1 MRFDIT
7 DLRLF
12 LNVIEAGSIT
22 GGASLSNF
30 TLQSASERIRGM
42 ENELGVLLFTRS
54 TKGISLSNA
63 GYSLSEHAHVILQN
77 VEHMRS
83 ELRQYNQSLRGHI
96 NILCNS
102 SAQMEFLPKR
112 VGAYLQQQP
121 NMSISVK
128 EMSSSDI
135 VNAIKNR
142 IANLGIV
149 ADSANLIGLETYP
162 LCDDE
167 LVVFVHKNSSWA
179 QYQIISFA
187 DIAGAEFIGLTEGI
201 TLQKHIDT
209 HAQQLGKRLS
219 YRVRMPTIDAIMQI
233 VNNGVGVAIIPKYA
247 ASRFSGSQTTK
258 IISLSDS
265 WAQRKLVICAR
276 NFNELPEYT
285 NEFIKFITT

>member
-1 MRFDIT
+1 MRFDMT

-22 GGASLSNF
+22 GGASLSNL

-63 GYSLSEHAHVILQN
+63 GYSLSEHAHVILQKF
-77 VEHMRS
+77 EHMRS
-83 ELRQYNQSLRGHI
+83 ELRQYNQGLRGHI

-135 VNAIKNR
+135 VSTIKNR
-142 IANLGIV
+142 LANLGIV
-149 ADSANLIGLETYP
+149 ADSTDLRGLETYP

-167 LVVFVHKNSSWA
+167 LIVFAHKNSQWA
-179 QYQIISFA
+179 QYKNISFA
-187 DIAGAEFIGLTEGI
+187 DIAEAEFVGLTEGI
-201 TLQKHIDT
+201 TLQKHIDA

-233 VNNGVGVAIIPKYA
+233 VSNGVGVAIIPKYA
-247 ASRFSGSQTTK
+247 ANRFSDSQTTK
-258 IISLSDS
+258 AIPLTDN

-285 NEFIKFITT
+285 NEFIQFIAN